1 MLTDHI
7 PGIAKNLLCSLLV
20 ACFTSV
26 KAQVSAVE
34 TSGQPDCSGSS
45 VVSVSAPGYSI
56 RVPAEGNCWVMNAPQ
71 KNRRLFSDIA
81 ASDIAASVNAAPGDA
96 APGDA
101 APGDAAPGNGNPL
114 SGSNS
119 GGAPCSGN
127 SRSGSAVSNFP
138 GGVLT
143 GWNPAEDTVHFYF
156 HTDRTGLFDLGL
168 VGRVPGGSSVLR
180 FTHAQTSH
188 KAVLE
193 GAGIDT
199 YHIGRFEVVTPGYQR
214 VAVTGAGA
222 DGVDGAAGMEGADG
236 MDGMDGA
243 DGVGGT
249 DGMEFPQTEIFGF
262 LLGGPATGGAVH
274 YVRDDF
280 YWGKRGPSVHL
291 GYRVP
296 AEAGDVT
303 WFYNEI
309 TVPEG
314 EDVLGSYFMA
324 NGFSQGYFGMQ
335 VNSPSERRI
344 LFSVWSPYHTDNPA
358 EIPDDQKIV
367 MLDKGPEVYTGEFGN
382 EGSGGQS
389 FLRYNW
395 KAGNTYGFLLRGEP
409 EADSSTVFTAW
420 FFAPEEG
427 SWRMIA
433 SFRRPHTF
441 THLSGLH
448 SFLENFHTETG
459 AISRKGLYTNQWVC
473 NTSGEWFEL
482 TSARFTADATA
493 RKNARL
499 DYAGGTDRNAF
510 FMKNCGFTNDHTVIG
525 TWFERPPTGNRPVI
539 DVDSL
544 PGALPVHLLNF

>member
-1 MLTDHI
+1 MLTENTTGSAAVPQAGCLRHTKRI
-7 PGIAKNLLCSLLV
+7 RLTTGTRYTASLGMLV
-20 ACFTSV
+20 MVYFTGLT
-26 KAQVSAVE
+26 AQVQSGE
-34 TSGQPDCSGSS
+34 TSGQPGCSENSL
-45 VVSVSAPGYSI
+45 VAESAPGYSV
-56 RVPAEGNCWVMNAPQ
+56 RVPAEGNCWVVNAPQ
-71 KNRRLFSDIA
+71 KNRRLFADIA
-81 ASDIAASVNAAPGDA
+81 DS
-96 APGDA
+96 
-101 APGDAAPGNGNPL
+101 
-114 SGSNS
+114 
-119 GGAPCSGN
+119 
-127 SRSGSAVSNFP
+127 VSNFP

-156 HTDRTGLFDLGL
+156 HTDRTGMFDLGL
-168 VGRVPGGSSVLR
+168 VGRAPAGSAVLR
-180 FTHAQTSH
+180 FTHEQTTH
-188 KAVLE
+188 EAMLE
-193 GAGIDT
+193 GAAMDT
-199 YHIGRFEVVTPGYQR
+199 YHIGKFEVVTPGYQC
-214 VAVTGAGA
+214 VALTGAGA
-222 DGVDGAAGMEGADG
+222 DGA
-236 MDGMDGA
+236 
-243 DGVGGT
+243 
-249 DGMEFPQTEIFGF
+249 EFPQAEIFGF
-262 LLGGPATGGAVH
+262 LLGGPASRGAVN

-296 AEAGDVT
+296 AEAGEIT

-309 TVPEG
+309 TIPEG

-335 VNSPSERRI
+335 VNSPAERRI

-367 MLDKGPEVYTGEFGN
+367 MLDKGQEVYTGEFGN

-395 KAGNTYGFLLRGEP
+395 KAGNTYGFLLRGVP
-409 EADSSTVFTAW
+409 VADSSTVFTAW

-448 SFLENFHTETG
+448 SFLENFYTETG

-473 NTSGEWFEL
+473 NTEGEWFEL
-482 TSARFTADATA
+482 TNARFTADATA

-499 DYAGGTDRNAF
+499 DYAGGTDGNAF

-525 TWFERPPTGNRPVI
+525 TWFERPATGNMPGIEFSR
-539 DVDSL
+539 L
-544 PGALPVHLLNF
+544 PFFQE